1 MSKIVKNKNS
11 QFIVMEKVIIIGGGA
26 AGIYSALY
34 LLSKVPC
41 VSIEII
47 EKESKLGKKLRATG
61 NGHANI
67 LNAVLN
73 EENYNTSNR
82 KYFDILSNFNVSDCL
97 DQLLKWGVPT
107 TKVGNLYYPL
117 SFNAPSF
124 VNEITKKLIDRGV
137 KVSLD
142 TKVLGYHHEED
153 KIIVETSSGNRECDD
168 LIITTGGTSS
178 PKLGSDGSL
187 FGILKDKGYKLS
199 SLESGLTPI
208 RTKERIIKPLVGVRH
223 KALVTL
229 TDGYGPVLYSENG
242 EYLYKKDGLSGICI
256 MNISS
261 KIKWLGV
268 RRPLIHID
276 LFPNKDVH
284 EYVSE
289 NHENEAVL
297 ESSLYSEVLYQS
309 KARGISFNEAL
320 HDLVYSYVDGYGF
333 EDSQVT
339 IGGICEA
346 SVNSDLSSTIE
357 KHVYFA
363 GEILNFDG
371 LCGGFNLT
379 WALVSAMVVARSLG
393 AN

>member
-1 MSKIVKNKNS
+1 MKTLKIAKNKNS
-11 QFIVMEKVIIIGGGA
+11 QFINMKKVIIIGGGA
-26 AGIYSALY
+26 AGIYSALC

-67 LNAVLN
+67 LNDVLT

-82 KYFDILSNFNVSDCL
+82 KYFDILSNFKVSDCL
-97 DQLLKWGVPT
+97 DQLQKWGIPT

-124 VNEITKKLIDRGV
+124 VNEISKKLIEGGV
-137 KVSLD
+137 KISLD
-142 TKVLGYHHEED
+142 TKVFGYYHEGD
-153 KIIVETSSGNRECDD
+153 KVVVETSSGNKECDD
-168 LIITTGGTSS
+168 LIITAGGTSS

-187 FGILKDKGYKLS
+187 FEILKEKGYKF
-199 SLESGLTPI
+199 SLLAPGLTPI

-268 RRPLIHID
+268 RRPLVHID
-276 LFPNKDVH
+276 LFPNRDVR

-289 NHENEAVL
+289 THENEAVL

-309 KARGISFNEAL
+309 KSRGISFNEAL

-339 IGGICEA
+339 IGGICEE
-346 SVNSDLSSTIE
+346 SVNSDLSSSKE

-379 WALVSAMVVARSLG
+379 WALVSAMIVSRSI
-393 AN
+393 

>member
-1 MSKIVKNKNS
+1 MK
-11 QFIVMEKVIIIGGGA
+11 KVIIIGGGA
-26 AGIYSALY
+26 AGIYSALC

-67 LNAVLN
+67 LNDVLT

-82 KYFDILSNFNVSDCL
+82 KYFDILSNFKVSDCL
-97 DQLLKWGVPT
+97 DQLLKWDIPT

-124 VNEITKKLIDRGV
+124 VNEITKKLIEGGV
-137 KVSLD
+137 KATLGA
-142 TKVLGYHHEED
+142 KVLNYHHEGN
-153 KIIVETSSGNRECDD
+153 KIIVETSSGNKECDD

-178 PKLGSDGSL
+178 PRLGSDGSL
-187 FGILKDKGYKLS
+187 YDVLREKGYKLS
-199 SLESGLTPI
+199 LLEPGLSPI

-223 KALVTL
+223 KAFVTL
-229 TDGYGPVLYSENG
+229 TDGYGPVLYSESG

-276 LFPNKDVH
+276 LFQNKDVH

-320 HDLVYSYVDGYGF
+320 HDLVYSYDDGYGF

-339 IGGICEA
+339 IGGICEE
-346 SVNSDLSSTIE
+346 SVNSDLSSAIE